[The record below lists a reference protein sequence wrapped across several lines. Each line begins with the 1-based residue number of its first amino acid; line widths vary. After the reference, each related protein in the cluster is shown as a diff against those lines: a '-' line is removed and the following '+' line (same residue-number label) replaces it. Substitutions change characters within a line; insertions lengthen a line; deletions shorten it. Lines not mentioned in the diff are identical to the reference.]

1 MLFDICIY
9 QHVGLGAKLQ
19 NLFSSCY
26 STFEE
31 MNLDYT
37 LNKTV
42 FKGESRV
49 RGDHLS
55 ALLPF
60 SPDNVDLFECSLVVR
75 DYFPPRLFGLDGW
88 ISNSF
93 YVYSFSYGTLLR
105 PSPRA

>member
-1 MLFDICIY
+1 
-9 QHVGLGAKLQ
+9 
-19 NLFSSCY
+19 
-26 STFEE
+26 

-75 DYFPPRLFGLDGW
+75 DFFPQDCSVLMAGYQTRSMFAASVMVLSSVRLRGH
-88 ISNSF
+88 
-93 YVYSFSYGTLLR
+93 TR
-105 PSPRA
+105 